1 MMPLLLI
8 AILVDRID
16 LFLYAYAALFIA
28 LWAHKFDRN
37 VEKIKEK
44 LPEDTIGDE
53 PKIILFD
60 FDGTVVNTMHGYADL
75 AAEIMHETFG
85 TPREVARGAYMHTSG
100 LPFCQQLE
108 IIYPE
113 DERNAQAEQ
122 RFEKEK
128 LAIMWATSPDADFKK
143 VMDAL
148 IRRGITPILS
158 SNNTQENVTAY
169 VEKFDMPFKETL
181 GFKKGFAKGRDHV
194 ERVKELYNIDETDM
208 LFIGDSLADGQKAHA
223 LNIRFVGRTGTN
235 SHEAFVKKFPG
246 IQTIQSLSDLL
257 KLL

>member
-1 MMPLLLI
+1 
-8 AILVDRID
+8 
-16 LFLYAYAALFIA
+16 
-28 LWAHKFDRN
+28 
-37 VEKIKEK
+37 
-44 LPEDTIGDE
+44 
-53 PKIILFD
+53 
-60 FDGTVVNTMHGYADL
+60 
-75 AAEIMHETFG
+75 
-85 TPREVARGAYMHTSG
+85 
-100 LPFCQQLE
+100 
-108 IIYPE
+108 
-113 DERNAQAEQ
+113 
-122 RFEKEK
+122 
-128 LAIMWATSPDADFKK
+128 MWATSPDADFKK